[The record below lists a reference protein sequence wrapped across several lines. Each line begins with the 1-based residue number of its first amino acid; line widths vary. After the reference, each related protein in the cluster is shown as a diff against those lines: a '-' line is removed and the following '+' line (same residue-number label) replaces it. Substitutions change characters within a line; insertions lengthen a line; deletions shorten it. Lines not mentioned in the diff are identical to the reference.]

1 MSDKNLAA
9 QRVADLIN
17 DAERA
22 MDEAMARASIL
33 VAELPQLQA
42 QAGLN
47 AGWAQPAIVSVCAAL
62 SDMTTARGSLISAH
76 KSLSVIQRKLG
87 LVTVM
92 IPGNDKGDDG
102 TVIPASAFDHDRV
115 VALRAR

>member
-1 MSDKNLAA
+1 MTDQNLAA

-22 MDEAMARASIL
+22 MDQAMAKASIL
-33 VAELPQLQA
+33 VAELPQLQN

-87 LVTVM
+87 LVTTLL
-92 IPGNDKGDDG
+92 PGNDKAPDG
-102 TVIPASAFDHDRV
+102 TVIPASAFADDRV
-115 VALRAR
+115 VALRA

>member
-1 MSDKNLAA
+1 MSERNLAA

-22 MDEAMARASIL
+22 MDEAMAKASLL
-33 VAELPQLQA
+33 VAELPRLQT

-62 SDMTTARGSLISAH
+62 SDMTTARGSLIGAH

-87 LVTVM
+87 LVTVAG
-92 IPGNDKGDDG
+92 PVNDKISDSPSAPAILSGDN
-102 TVIPASAFDHDRV
+102 RV
-115 VALRAR
+115 VALRA

>member
-1 MSDKNLAA
+1 MSNKNQAA
-9 QRVADLIN
+9 QRVAELIN
-17 DAERA
+17 DAEKA
-22 MDEAMARASIL
+22 MDEAMAKASIL
-33 VAELPQLQA
+33 VAELPQLQT

-87 LVTVM
+87 LAIVAG
-92 IPGNDKGDDG
+92 PGNSKPSDDS
-102 TVIPASAFDHDRV
+102 TIPPLGLRDNRV
-115 VALRAR
+115 VALRA

>member
-1 MSDKNLAA
+1 MSDKTLAA

-22 MDEAMARASIL
+22 MDQAMAKASIL

-47 AGWAQPAIVSVCAAL
+47 ASWAQPAIVSVCAAL

-76 KSLSVIQRKLG
+76 RSLSVIQRKLG
-87 LVTVM
+87 LVTTLL
-92 IPGNDKGDDG
+92 PGNDKASEGPIVP
-102 TVIPASAFDHDRV
+102 TSAFGDDRV
-115 VALRAR
+115 VALRA

>member
-87 LVTVM
+87 LVIVAG
-92 IPGNDKGDDG
+92 PGNGKPSDDA
-102 TVIPASAFDHDRV
+102 TIPASGFADNRV
-115 VALRAR
+115 VALRA

>member
-1 MSDKNLAA
+1 MTDQNLAA

-22 MDEAMARASIL
+22 MDQALAKASIL
-33 VAELPQLQA
+33 VAELPQLQT

-62 SDMTTARGSLISAH
+62 SDMTTARGSLINAH

-87 LVTVM
+87 LMVVANPQNGKPGE
-92 IPGNDKGDDG
+92 IPELPPG
-102 TVIPASAFDHDRV
+102 VFRHERV
-115 VALRAR
+115 VALRA

>member
-1 MSDKNLAA
+1 MTDQNLAA

-22 MDEAMARASIL
+22 MDQAMAKASIL
-33 VAELPQLQA
+33 VVELPQLQT

-62 SDMTTARGSLISAH
+62 SDMTAARGSLISAH
-76 KSLSVIQRKLG
+76 KSLSLIQRKLG
-87 LVTVM
+87 LVTTLM
-92 IPGNDKGDDG
+92 PNNYKLADETI
-102 TVIPASAFDHDRV
+102 IPASAFGNDRV
-115 VALRAR
+115 VALRA